1 MREGAAGSTLE
12 CFQGQ
17 QWGVFFQSQGS
28 VLCSGFSQDHEKPT
42 RARKGEKIK
51 KEGPIGK
58 ICPRQIFSRGS
69 NCTLAGLRSPA
80 LPLECHRARKQC
92 HAHAVAGRVFQGKFQ
107 DFGVSAVVKNA
118 SSTRQKTCETGIQRE
133 AALSESLPR
142 ALSAL
147 CASIRVLCEVLLGQ
161 KDKKRQFA
169 LVKSGMAVFNIT
181 IGLPQILLMPISL

>member
-1 MREGAAGSTLE
+1 MGSFFPGPGKLIVFRLLPGARETHPRAQRRKNKKKKGRSAKF
-12 CFQGQ
+12 FQGK
-17 QWGVFFQSQGS
+17 FFQG
-28 VLCSGFSQDHEKPT
+28 VELY
-42 RARKGEKIK
+42 
-51 KEGPIGK
+51 
-58 ICPRQIFSRGS
+58 
-69 NCTLAGLRSPA
+69 AGRSPVA
-80 LPLECHRARKQC
+80 SIALECHRARKQC

-118 SSTRQKTCETGIQRE
+118 SSTRQKTCETGTQRE

>member
-1 MREGAAGSTLE
+1 MPPAQHLNVSRDSSGEFFSRPREAYCVPASPRITRSPPARAKEKNLKKRRVDRQNFSTAKF
-12 CFQGQ
+12 FQG
-17 QWGVFFQSQGS
+17 VE
-28 VLCSGFSQDHEKPT
+28 LY
-42 RARKGEKIK
+42 
-51 KEGPIGK
+51 
-58 ICPRQIFSRGS
+58 
-69 NCTLAGLRSPA
+69 AGRSPVA
-80 LPLECHRARKQC
+80 SVALECHRARKQC
-92 HAHAVAGRVFQGKFQ
+92 HAHTVAGRVFQGEFQ